1 MLWFKN
7 RKEIQPVKT
16 PEDVFSALLDKQRYK
31 RMFVELQSRV
41 RKDKHRKFSYAN
53 HPELTLRWI
62 LSHERLVIRWILKRI
77 RNSKRNP
84 PAPFRKG
91 GFKVSL
97 ARESIFKIDKKD
109 RKLYRLEW
117 PDRIV
122 QMVFAEI
129 LSELWEPIFPDTL
142 FSFRKGRSVWQ
153 AIGSAVKF
161 VRKKPDETLFVVK
174 RDVKSYGDSI
184 SHKILFQQVEKRLA
198 GAEPFVFELLK
209 QFIEFDYVGLDGKN
223 HKKEVGLPTGMPLNS
238 VLENLFLLSID
249 EEMEK
254 MNLTPPTLSGTPLK
268 RGIISYMRYG
278 DDIWAASRDF
288 ETIVEA
294 KNKID
299 TICSDLGLKWNEEKC
314 GEYVLITED
323 RRRWTE
329 DREQKIVD
337 RKRNTEINCPSTV
350 LCPPSSRF
358 QPSTSI
364 THLGVSIL
372 RDGRVVIPAEKLKI
386 WRKDLKRILRR
397 ADYRS
402 RMMDFNKRERLRQL
416 IHFANKFFS
425 DQNLR
430 FKKIDYLLTVVTKDE
445 YFIEL
450 DRWVAQV
457 ILSVL
462 YGKFTKAN
470 FRKTPFK
477 VLKEE
482 GLESLYVR
490 RRRMWM
496 RKSNHRDTK
505 TQRKN

>member
-1 MLWFKN
+1 MLWFKS
-7 RKEIQPVKT
+7 RKEIKPVIK
-16 PEDVFSALLDKQRYK
+16 PEDVFSALLDIRRYK
-31 RMFVELQSRV
+31 RVFVELQSRA

-53 HPELTLRWI
+53 HPELTLQWI
-62 LSHERLVIRWILKRI
+62 LSHEQLVICWILKRI
-77 RNSKRNP
+77 KNSRRNP
-84 PAPFRKG
+84 PTPFTKG
-91 GFKVSL
+91 GFKVNP
-97 ARESIFKIDKKD
+97 AQESIFKIDKKK

-129 LSELWEPIFPDTL
+129 LSELWEPIFPETL

-161 VRKKPDETLFVVK
+161 VRKKPDETLFVIK

-198 GAEPFVFELLK
+198 GVDPFVFELLK
-209 QFIEFDYVGLDGKN
+209 QFIEFNFVGIDGEN
-223 HKKEVGLPTGMPLNS
+223 HKKEVGLPTGMSLNS

-249 EEMEK
+249 EAMEK
-254 MNLTPPTLSGTPLK
+254 INNLN
-268 RGIISYMRYG
+268 YMRYG
-278 DDIWAASRDF
+278 DDIWVASRDF
-288 ETIVEA
+288 KTILEA

-299 TICSDLGLKWNEEKC
+299 KICSELGLKWNEEKC
-314 GEYVLITED
+314 GEYVLVTED
-323 RRRWTE
+323 RRRRAE
-329 DREQKIVD
+329 DREQKRRQMD
-337 RKRNTEINCPSTV
+337 ENNCPFSV
-350 LCPPSSRF
+350 LCPPSSGF
-358 QPSTSI
+358 KQTTSI

-386 WRKDLKRILRR
+386 WRKDLKLILRR

-496 RKSNHRDTK
+496 RKSNHRGTE
-505 TQRKN
+505 TQSKN